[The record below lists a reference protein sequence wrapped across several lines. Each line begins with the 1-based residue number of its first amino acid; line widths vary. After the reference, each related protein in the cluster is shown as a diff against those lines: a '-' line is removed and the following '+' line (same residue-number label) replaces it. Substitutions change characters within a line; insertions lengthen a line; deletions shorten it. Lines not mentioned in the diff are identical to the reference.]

1 MALSLAAC
9 GGSSTPVAVA
19 PAADPV
25 VPVVPAVDAAKAF
38 VLTTGQDVGASFTGG
53 SGNDSFSAL
62 NTTLTVGDNITGG
75 AGTDTLTMSTALSAN
90 TTVAGFTTT
99 GVENITVAVSD
110 ADAATAETLTMNML
124 NSDASTLTV
133 SGTNTTTASDTVA
146 FTNVAGGTTIALS
159 NAVDLDVTATFV
171 TDATKGTADAAS
183 VSLSGVDMT
192 AAGDAVLTISA
203 GIETLNV
210 NSTGSA
216 NEIGDLVFGGTT
228 LNITGDNNFTVDAG
242 LDEAVSTINAST
254 FTGKLDLTS
263 VNDTTTPDA
272 LSGTV
277 DVVDLTV
284 TGGSGNDILVLTA
297 NAADNEILVN
307 SGAGDDTISIG
318 AVMANASATLAGD
331 VIDGGDGIDTLAGD
345 VDLFDA
351 GTAGYTGVTTV
362 TGLSNVEKLSVSGFG
377 AEANTINI
385 ANISSDIT
393 TLVITSAVNGAT
405 GRALTVN
412 AAADFNVEIIGSAI
426 LDGDTLTVDSGAGT
440 ADALTISNTNL
451 ATGTNQMGANDM
463 NITATDFETV
473 TIDSGSYTAAT
484 AQLVNAINVGTA
496 NALVLTGGNGFT
508 TTATTGIITAGTVD
522 ASGLSGGLIMNVAAA
537 AGVTTITGGSGADT
551 LRGDAASTISG
562 GAGNDTIVGGT
573 GNDTLNG
580 GAGNDGITTN
590 TGNDTVDGGAGND
603 TFTFAGNLTSADK
616 IEGGDGTDTLSIT
629 DASLTAM
636 NALGVSAANTF
647 NTNFNNVEVVKV
659 TDALNQGSFD
669 AGYFGGATKFNL
681 ADITGAESLVG
692 LASGSA
698 VELTETLTDT
708 LTLAVT
714 GAATGTADAL
724 TVVLKASA
732 DDDYDDIAV
741 QDVEN
746 LTIDATEVTASAT
759 IRAGTIGV
767 AMTKSVVTN
776 PAQTLT
782 IIGSESVTIDT
793 AIAAATINAAGMT
806 TSLVTDAGLAMST
819 AHTAAQ
825 TITGSGKV
833 DTLWGSTKADTIDA
847 GAGADT
853 IYAGAGGDTID
864 GGAGTDTII
873 TTAADTAAD
882 IDGAGT
888 GTSTGMVINLGSTAV
903 TDAAILGQIAQNI
916 SGSISSVGAGQA
928 AYVFNGSVASNSA
941 QLDTISNVENVTLAD
956 GINYVVGT
964 AGANTITGGSGT
976 DYISGGLGADIIDG
990 GSASDV
996 ISLTETTSSADT
1008 VKISAVTHGSLYFD
1022 GSDSD
1027 GIINALT
1034 EDLTE
1039 STSTTFGEGD
1049 FVSGFEIGT
1058 DVVHITGTLD
1068 NLLEGSGATAV
1079 LASAGF
1085 DMDAVGIAIVDN
1097 SVATTADFGDL
1108 SDVAADIDTAFAGS
1122 SNATN
1127 GDEFIVVLSNTGNT
1141 QKGIYYVL
1149 DADGGAGSDLGLD
1162 VGDTLAL
1169 LAIIDH
1175 GTAGD
1180 FLATSVVIA

>member
-1 MALSLAAC
+1 
-9 GGSSTPVAVA
+9 
-19 PAADPV
+19 
-25 VPVVPAVDAAKAF
+25 
-38 VLTTGQDVGASFTGG
+38 
-53 SGNDSFSAL
+53 
-62 NTTLTVGDNITGG
+62 
-75 AGTDTLTMSTALSAN
+75 
-90 TTVAGFTTT
+90 
-99 GVENITVAVSD
+99 
-110 ADAATAETLTMNML
+110 
-124 NSDASTLTV
+124 
-133 SGTNTTTASDTVA
+133 
-146 FTNVAGGTTIALS
+146 
-159 NAVDLDVTATFV
+159 
-171 TDATKGTADAAS
+171 
-183 VSLSGVDMT
+183 
-192 AAGDAVLTISA
+192 
-203 GIETLNV
+203 
-210 NSTGSA
+210 
-216 NEIGDLVFGGTT
+216 
-228 LNITGDNNFTVDAG
+228 
-242 LDEAVSTINAST
+242 
-254 FTGKLDLTS
+254 
-263 VNDTTTPDA
+263 
-272 LSGTV
+272 
-277 DVVDLTV
+277 
-284 TGGSGNDILVLTA
+284 
-297 NAADNEILVN
+297 
-307 SGAGDDTISIG
+307 
-318 AVMANASATLAGD
+318 
-331 VIDGGDGIDTLAGD
+331 
-345 VDLFDA
+345 
-351 GTAGYTGVTTV
+351 
-362 TGLSNVEKLSVSGFG
+362 
-377 AEANTINI
+377 
-385 ANISSDIT
+385 
-393 TLVITSAVNGAT
+393 
-405 GRALTVN
+405 
-412 AAADFNVEIIGSAI
+412 
-426 LDGDTLTVDSGAGT
+426 
-440 ADALTISNTNL
+440 
-451 ATGTNQMGANDM
+451 M

-508 TTATTGIITAGTVD
+508 TTATNGIITAGTVD

-659 TDALNQGSFD
+659 TDALNQTSFD

-698 VELTETLTDT
+698 IELTETLTDT

-864 GGAGTDTII
+864 GGAGTDTIV

-882 IDGAGT
+882 IDGTGT
-888 GTSTGMVINLGSTAV
+888 GTSTGMVINLGATAV
-903 TDAAILGQIAQNI
+903 TDAAILGAISQNI

-956 GINYVVGT
+956 GINYVIGT
-964 AGANTITGGSGT
+964 AGANTIVGGTGTDWITSGNGADTITGGAAADTITLTETAANSAIDTVKYTFTTAAELATEVGSAAGTDNDFAAASKGDKIVGFTSGT
-976 DYISGGLGADIIDG
+976 DVIHIK
-990 GSASDV
+990 SA
-996 ISLTETTSSADT
+996 
-1008 VKISAVTHGSLYFD
+1008 AVTNAIGTEVDTLKTIAAAGTVANTDKFVEITTAQANGQMGTAITLLD
-1022 GSDSD
+1022 GLTTTAVAIGDSFVAFIND
-1027 GIINALT
+1027 GTDGYMYLVQQVSAANTIAAQDVTLIGQLT
-1034 EDLTE
+1034 GVTDLAD
-1039 STSTTFGEGD
+1039 GD
-1049 FVSGFEIGT
+1049 FV
-1058 DVVHITGTLD
+1058 
-1068 NLLEGSGATAV
+1068 
-1079 LASAGF
+1079 
-1085 DMDAVGIAIVDN
+1085 GIA
-1097 SVATTADFGDL
+1097 
-1108 SDVAADIDTAFAGS
+1108 
-1122 SNATN
+1122 
-1127 GDEFIVVLSNTGNT
+1127 
-1141 QKGIYYVL
+1141 
-1149 DADGGAGSDLGLD
+1149 
-1162 VGDTLAL
+1162 
-1169 LAIIDH
+1169 
-1175 GTAGD
+1175 
-1180 FLATSVVIA
+1180 